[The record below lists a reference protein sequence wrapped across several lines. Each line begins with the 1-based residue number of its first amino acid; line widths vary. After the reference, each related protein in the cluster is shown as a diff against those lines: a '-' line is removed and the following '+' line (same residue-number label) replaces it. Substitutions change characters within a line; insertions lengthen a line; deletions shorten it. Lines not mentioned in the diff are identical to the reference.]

1 MRAGYDRVYADTRRA
16 PIPDLPFIDTG
27 KTAAQQRSSRTLTV
41 MGAAFALV
49 VTLASGAAL
58 LFAST

>member
-1 MRAGYDRVYADTRRA
+1 MRAGYDRAYADTRRA
-16 PIPDLPFIDTG
+16 PIPDVPFIDGNVAT
-27 KTAAQQRSSRTLTV
+27 QQRSARTITV

-58 LFAST
+58 LFA

>member
-16 PIPDLPFIDTG
+16 PIPDLPLPDTG
-27 KTAAQQRSSRTLTV
+27 KTAAQQSSSRTITV

-49 VTLASGAAL
+49 VTLASGAVL